1 MAQIPCPL
9 TLKTHTPPAHR
20 FFLVCGGDFRTSVG
34 PHHPLARGVQPT
46 IHPPSM
52 YVISARN
59 LLLYRNGVDHERR
72 GSRPHRKKPNAPQ
85 PKAVAVS
92 EQPHGESDLSDVSKP
107 ATTAAKPGKPLA
119 PCHITM
125 SKRVFF
131 LFLSDLLTSACTLL
145 LLLVLICSVL
155 RCLRLLFLRL
165 LLLLLR
171 LHVFFCTFL
180 RGVAHTHTPDAHRSG
195 GGDSR
200 LCFLV
205 YNCAD
210 RSGLPETRAGIRTR
224 F

>member
-1 MAQIPCPL
+1 
-9 TLKTHTPPAHR
+9 
-20 FFLVCGGDFRTSVG
+20 
-34 PHHPLARGVQPT
+34 
-46 IHPPSM
+46 
-52 YVISARN
+52 
-59 LLLYRNGVDHERR
+59 
-72 GSRPHRKKPNAPQ
+72 
-85 PKAVAVS
+85 
-92 EQPHGESDLSDVSKP
+92 
-107 ATTAAKPGKPLA
+107 
-119 PCHITM
+119 M

-180 RGVAHTHTPDAHRSG
+180 RGVALTHTPDARRSG

-224 F
+224 FWSGRIHPSGLVCLFSPVTSSAAFLRKIAARCTTASLVAFLGTLVRGTSRRGTLGDRRKQQFLTRLAEEVTSLKVGVLSVKRLLMPRSTSEAAPRKFSS